1 MPRLGGNLPA
11 SVETLADRIAREGPL
26 NELDAV
32 GWAIRLAKGIE
43 AMHALGVTHGSLSPR
58 GFLLDGTDRSARAQ
72 LVDMRRAPAFLA
84 CQSPERIQGGGLS
97 VADDTW
103 ALSCVLYNMLTGSLP
118 FSGVNDAELK
128 QKVLAS
134 SPAPLAVFDVGD
146 DDLQRIL
153 DEAFAKDLA
162 HRVSSVSTLRAAL
175 EEWHPDPNVG
185 ALPAVEEEDADAAGH
200 DDDDDQRTIMRSSPG
215 TAPRIHLPIGLTPPL
230 GFVTQAAAPAAP
242 SPADDDDDEGDERT
256 VMRTAPEHVVSA
268 AARAGALAPLHGASE
283 GEPDDEEATRMLPS
297 PVLHSADDEDDQATL
312 MRPSLSPDEIAA
324 RQAAARPL
332 PAAGSR
338 PQAVDTPSVSFAFPA
353 PPAPPARQAE
363 PAPPVVAVAPM
374 PLASVT
380 GAAPLSV
387 ASATPVAAS
396 PPPRRAALWIALAAV
411 ILVAIATFF
420 VLRMG

>member
-43 AMHALGVTHGSLSPR
+43 TMHALGVTHGSLSPK

-72 LVDMRRAPAFLA
+72 LVDMRRAPASLA

-118 FSGVNDAELK
+118 FSGVNDADLK

-162 HRVSSVSTLRAAL
+162 HRISSVGTLRAAL

-185 ALPAVEEEDADAAGH
+185 ALPAVEEEDADAAGPD

-215 TAPRIHLPIGLTPPL
+215 TAPRIHLPIGLTPPV

-242 SPADDDDDEGDERT
+242 PPADDDEEGDERT
-256 VMRTAPEHVVSA
+256 VMRTAPEHVV
-268 AARAGALAPLHGASE
+268 RAGALAPLHGASE

-297 PVLHSADDEDDQATL
+297 PALQSADDEDDQATL

-332 PAAGSR
+332 PAAGAR

-353 PPAPPARQAE
+353 PPAPPARPAE
-363 PAPPVVAVAPM
+363 PAQPFVAAAPM
-374 PLASVT
+374 PPASVM
-380 GAAPLSV
+380 GAAPLTV
-387 ASATPVAAS
+387 ASAAPVAAS
-396 PPPRRAALWIALAAV
+396 PPPRRVALWIALAAV
-411 ILVAIATFF
+411 IIVAIATFF